1 MRLSIIVPCYN
12 ERENIPIILDKFKL
26 AIGQRDMEVLLVDN
40 GSTDQSEEILK
51 TLLPEYP
58 FAGTVK
64 VPVNQGYGYGILKG
78 LDAAQGEFVGWTHAD
93 MQTDPADVIKAYD
106 ILERAHWNSR
116 IFVKGNRKKRGI
128 SDQFFTMGMSIFET
142 VYLGKKLYDVN
153 AQPNIFSKE
162 FYNTWKNPPIDF
174 ALDLY
179 VLYMAQLNNLNV
191 IRFPVLFPPRIYGSS
206 HWNTGIQAKWKFIK
220 RTINF
225 SRKLKRDG
233 IR

>member
-51 TLLPEYP
+51 TLLPDYP

-179 VLYMAQLNNLNV
+179 VLYMAQLKNLNV